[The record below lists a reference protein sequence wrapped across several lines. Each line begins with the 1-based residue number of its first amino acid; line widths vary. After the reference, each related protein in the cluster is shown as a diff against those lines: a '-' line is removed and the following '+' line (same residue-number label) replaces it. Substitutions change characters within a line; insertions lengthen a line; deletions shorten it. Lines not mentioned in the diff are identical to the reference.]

1 MKKFKLLSCLM
12 VITLICTLIP
22 SFSLTAAAEENNE
35 EVLIPYVHSG
45 ENDFS
50 YESVLVVLKRS
61 YGSLNKEW
69 KTDDFP
75 VSNITSIDDLTY
87 MPMTE
92 DEQNEYLEQV
102 DFHQILKFNLEEQ
115 TPECVLTAIEELEKC
130 EPVLSAEPDFYFE
143 EFSTVPNDPYI
154 YSSYY
159 GYYNTKFF
167 DAWDIETGSSNVKV
181 GIIDTGIAN
190 ISDLSGNVNY
200 SLGYSFYNND
210 SVTWNDYY
218 GTYGHGT
225 QVASVVG
232 AIGNNSVGICGACWN
247 VTLVPFQ
254 IGPTNVCSY
263 HISAL
268 QRAQY
273 LNIPIVNISSGQ
285 YLHDVALEYE
295 ISNYTG
301 LVVCAAGNGNNIIGY
316 DIDDPNYYLSPA
328 GLPNDNIISVAAS
341 NSNDYLT
348 TFSNYGATNVDLA
361 APGDDVYV
369 LNTSGNYTTND
380 GTSFSAPMVAGAA
393 ALLLSYNPNLTTLEL
408 KEALLKSVDYQS
420 SYSGKMVSE
429 GRLNVYKALQ
439 YVKTPNQVQN
449 IVIRANKQS
458 SSGLSSFG
466 FDTIYKKNYQTF
478 AGLINGSAIPSGSS
492 MSYSLSTDPYYTT
505 NWKLSANYS
514 GSIIYSTGSLFT
526 LRFNSNL
533 NTPYSAFYNSINITN
548 SSNLPYLIAVLGDV
562 NNDGYVDDT
571 DRALVLSYIAHTV
584 TFNSQQLLA
593 GDVNSDG
600 YVDVSDAVKIARYTS
615 REINSFY

>member
-61 YGSLNKEW
+61 YGGLNKEW
-69 KTDDFP
+69 DTDDFP

-92 DEQNEYLEQV
+92 DEQKEYLEQV

-143 EFSTVPNDPYI
+143 EFSTVPNDPDFPTN
-154 YSSYY
+154 YY
-159 GYYNTKFF
+159 GLSKPKFY

-181 GIIDTGIAN
+181 GIIDSGIAN
-190 ISDLSGNVNY
+190 ITDLSGNVDY
-200 SLGYSFYNND
+200 SLGYNVYNN
-210 SVTWNDYY
+210 TPITNND
-218 GTYGHGT
+218 TIGHGT

-232 AIGNNSVGICGACWN
+232 AIGNNSMGICGACWN
-247 VTLVPFQ
+247 VTLIPFQ
-254 IGPTNVCSY
+254 IGPINVCSY
-263 HISAL
+263 HILAL
-268 QRAQY
+268 QRAQT
-273 LNIPIVNISSGQ
+273 LNLPIVNISSGE
-285 YLHDVALEYE
+285 YHYDTALEYE

-341 NSNDYLT
+341 NPNDYLT
-348 TFSNYGATNVDLA
+348 NFSNYGATNVDLA
-361 APGDDVYV
+361 APGKDVAV
-369 LNTSGNYTTND
+369 LNTSGIAIVNE

-393 ALLLSYNPNLTTLEL
+393 ALLLSHNPNLTTLEL
-408 KEALLKSVDYQS
+408 KEALLNSVDYQS

-548 SSNLPYLIAVLGDV
+548 PSNLPNLIAVLGDV

-571 DRALVLSYIAHTV
+571 DRALVLSYITHTV

>member
-1 MKKFKLLSCLM
+1 M
-12 VITLICTLIP
+12 
-22 SFSLTAAAEENNE
+22 TAAAEENNE

-61 YGSLNKEW
+61 YGGLNKEW
-69 KTDDFP
+69 DTDDFP

-92 DEQNEYLEQV
+92 DEQKEYLEQV

-143 EFSTVPNDPYI
+143 EFSTVPNDPDFPTN
-154 YSSYY
+154 YY
-159 GYYNTKFF
+159 GLSKPKFY

-181 GIIDTGIAN
+181 GIIDSGIAN
-190 ISDLSGNVNY
+190 ITDLSGNVDY
-200 SLGYSFYNND
+200 SLGYNVYNN
-210 SVTWNDYY
+210 TPITNND
-218 GTYGHGT
+218 TIGHGT

-232 AIGNNSVGICGACWN
+232 AIGNNSMGICGACWN
-247 VTLVPFQ
+247 VTLIPFQ
-254 IGPTNVCSY
+254 IGPINVCSY
-263 HISAL
+263 HILAL
-268 QRAQY
+268 QRAQT
-273 LNIPIVNISSGQ
+273 LNLPIVNISSGE
-285 YLHDVALEYE
+285 YHYDTALEYE

-348 TFSNYGATNVDLA
+348 NFSNYGATNVDLA
-361 APGDDVYV
+361 APGKDVAV
-369 LNTSGNYTTND
+369 LNTSGIAIVNE

-393 ALLLSYNPNLTTLEL
+393 ALLLSHNPNLTTLEL
-408 KEALLKSVDYQS
+408 KEALLNSVDYQS

-492 MSYSLSTDPYYTT
+492 MSYSLSTDPDYPT

-533 NTPYSAFYNSINITN
+533 NTPYSTFYNSINITN
-548 SSNLPYLIAVLGDV
+548 PSNLPYLIAVLGDV

-571 DRALVLSYIAHTV
+571 DRALVLSYITHTV

>member
-12 VITLICTLIP
+12 VITLICMLIP
-22 SFSLTAAAEENNE
+22 SFSLSAAAEENNE

-92 DEQNEYLEQV
+92 DEQKEYLEQV
-102 DFHQILKFNLEEQ
+102 NFHQILKFNLDEQ
-115 TPECVLTAIEELEKC
+115 SPECVLTAIEELEKC
-130 EPVLSAEPDFYFE
+130 DSVLSAEPDFYLE
-143 EFSTVPNDPYI
+143 EFSTVPNDPGVPTN
-154 YSSYY
+154 YY
-159 GYYNTKFF
+159 GFSKPKFYN
-167 DAWDIETGSSNVKV
+167 AWDIETGSSNVKV

-190 ISDLSGNVNY
+190 ISDLSGNVDY
-200 SLGYSFYNND
+200 SLGYDVYNNNTLTSD
-210 SVTWNDYY
+210 D
-218 GTYGHGT
+218 TYGHGT
-225 QVASVVG
+225 KVASVVG
-232 AIGNNSVGICGACWN
+232 AIGNNSIGICGACWN
-247 VTLVPFQ
+247 VTLVPLQ
-254 IGPTNVCSY
+254 IYGATSNICSL
-263 HISAL
+263 HVLAL
-268 QRAQY
+268 SRAQY
-273 LNIPIVNISSGQ
+273 LNLPIVNISSGD
-285 YLHDVALEYE
+285 YHYDTALESA

-301 LVVCAAGNGNNIIGY
+301 LVVCAAGNGDQLGIPI
-316 DIDDPNYYLSPA
+316 DIDATPLSPA

-348 TFSNYGATNVDLA
+348 NFSNYGATNVDLA

-408 KEALLKSVDYQS
+408 KEALLKNVDYQS

-449 IVIRANKQS
+449 IVIRVNKQS
-458 SSGLSSFG
+458 TSGLSSFG

-478 AGLINGSAIPSGSS
+478 VGLVNGSAIPSGSS
-492 MSYSLSTDPYYTT
+492 MSYSLSTYNTT
-505 NWKLSANYS
+505 NWKLSATYS
-514 GSIIYSTGSLFT
+514 GSTIYSTGSLFT
-526 LRFNSNL
+526 IRFNSNL
-533 NTPYSAFYNSINITN
+533 NTPYSTFYNSINITN
-548 SSNLPYLIAVLGDV
+548 PSNLPYLIAVLGDV

-571 DRALVLSYIAHTV
+571 DRALVLSYITHTV

-593 GDVNSDG
+593 GDVTSDG

>member
-12 VITLICTLIP
+12 VITLICMLIP
-22 SFSLTAAAEENNE
+22 SFSLTAAAEENE
-35 EVLIPYVHSG
+35 EALIPYIPSG

-92 DEQNEYLEQV
+92 DEQKEYLEQV

-115 TPECVLTAIEELEKC
+115 SPECVLTAIEELEKC
-130 EPVLSAEPDFYFE
+130 DSVLSVRPDFYYE
-143 EFSTVPNDPYI
+143 ECSTIPNDQSNF
-154 YSSYY
+154 SSYY
-159 GYYNTKFF
+159 GYSNTKFF

-181 GIIDTGIAN
+181 GIIDTGIAYVP
-190 ISDLSGNVNY
+190 DLIGNVNY
-200 SLGYSFYNND
+200 SLGYDVFNND
-210 SVTWNDYY
+210 TLTSDDTD
-218 GTYGHGT
+218 GHGT
-225 QVASVVG
+225 MVASVVG
-232 AIGNNSVGICGACWN
+232 AIGNNSTGSCGACWN
-247 VTLVPFQ
+247 VTLVPLQ
-254 IGPTNVCSY
+254 TLGATTANIGSY
-263 HISAL
+263 LITAL
-268 QRAQY
+268 SYAQF
-273 LNIPIVNISSGQ
+273 LNLPIVNISQGAYTYDTS
-285 YLHDVALEYE
+285 LEMQIY
-295 ISNYTG
+295 NYTG
-301 LVVCAAGNGNNIIGY
+301 LVVCSAGNKGIST
-316 DIDDPNYYLSPA
+316 DSTDHSPSC
-328 GLPNDNIISVAAS
+328 LPNDNIIAVAAS
-341 NSNDYLT
+341 EANDSLRLSSNFGVT
-348 TFSNYGATNVDLA
+348 SVDLA
-361 APGDDVYV
+361 APGADVIAID
-369 LNTSGNYTTND
+369 NTGACVTAS
-380 GTSFSAPMVAGAA
+380 GTSLAAPMVTGAA

-408 KEALLKSVDYQS
+408 KEALLKNVDYIS
-420 SYSGKMVSE
+420 SYSGKIATS
-429 GRLNVYKALQ
+429 GRLNVYKAIQ

-449 IVIRANKQS
+449 IVIRVNKQS

-492 MSYSLSTDPYYTT
+492 MSYSLSTYNTT

-533 NTPYSAFYNSINITN
+533 NTPYSTFYNSINITN
-548 SSNLPYLIAVLGDV
+548 PSNLPYLIAVLGDV

-600 YVDVSDAVKIARYTS
+600 YVDVSDAVKIARYTA
-615 REINSFY
+615 REFNSFY

>member
-61 YGSLNKEW
+61 YGGLNKEW
-69 KTDDFP
+69 DTDDFP

-92 DEQNEYLEQV
+92 DEQKEYLEQV

-143 EFSTVPNDPYI
+143 EFSTVPNDPDFPTN
-154 YSSYY
+154 YY
-159 GYYNTKFF
+159 GLSKPKFY

-181 GIIDTGIAN
+181 GIIDSGIAN
-190 ISDLSGNVNY
+190 ITDLSGNVDY
-200 SLGYSFYNND
+200 SLGYNVYNN
-210 SVTWNDYY
+210 TPITNND
-218 GTYGHGT
+218 TIGHGT

-232 AIGNNSVGICGACWN
+232 AIGNNSMGICGACWN
-247 VTLVPFQ
+247 VTLIPFQ
-254 IGPTNVCSY
+254 IGPINVCSY
-263 HISAL
+263 HILAL
-268 QRAQY
+268 QRAQT
-273 LNIPIVNISSGQ
+273 LNLPIVNISSGE
-285 YLHDVALEYE
+285 YHYDTALEYE

-348 TFSNYGATNVDLA
+348 NFSNYGATNVDLA
-361 APGDDVYV
+361 APGKDVAV
-369 LNTSGNYTTND
+369 LNTSGIAIVNE

-393 ALLLSYNPNLTTLEL
+393 ALLLSHNPNLTTLEL
-408 KEALLKSVDYQS
+408 KEALLNSVDYQS

-492 MSYSLSTDPYYTT
+492 MSYSLSTDPDYPT

-533 NTPYSAFYNSINITN
+533 NTPYSTFYNSINITN
-548 SSNLPYLIAVLGDV
+548 PSNLPYLIAVLGDV

-571 DRALVLSYIAHTV
+571 DRALVLSYITHTV